1 MRNVKCAN
9 KGDTYNTT
17 INNNV
22 IINFSQDNYDIITKE
37 FLDKILTN
45 DMVYNEFI
53 RTIIDNVSS
62 ERQNYK
68 ITNLRSKYALVYE
81 NGKYIKVLRE
91 PATSSFIYKI
101 GERLSETIPNKRNVQ
116 HFLHDDDEDIV
127 KETRDIVEVEVFN
140 ATNKC

>member
-17 INNNV
+17 INNNNV

-81 NGKYIKVLRE
+81 NGIGFRVILNIFYIIKFKVSNVAQFMFAIFLW
-91 PATSSFIYKI
+91 SSLIVFIQ
-101 GERLSETIPNKRNVQ
+101 L
-116 HFLHDDDEDIV
+116 F
-127 KETRDIVEVEVFN
+127 
-140 ATNKC
+140 A

>member
-81 NGKYIKVLRE
+81 NGIGFRVILNIFYIIKFKVSNVAQFMFAIFLW
-91 PATSSFIYKI
+91 SSLIVFIQ
-101 GERLSETIPNKRNVQ
+101 L
-116 HFLHDDDEDIV
+116 F
-127 KETRDIVEVEVFN
+127 
-140 ATNKC
+140 A